1 MSAWSWD
8 FVIFVLISV
17 QCSLTLSD
25 SDPIAQQK
33 LDQVKDLPGQNFN
46 VEFEHYAGYVTV
58 NQESGR
64 ALFYWLTEAVE
75 DPASKPLVLWLNG
88 GPGCSSIAYGM
99 AEELG
104 PFHVQKDGKSLYLN
118 PYSWNNVANL
128 LFLDSPV
135 GVGYSYSNTTSDIY
149 NNGDKRTAA
158 DSLEFLLN
166 WIERFPEYKGRDFYI
181 TGESYA
187 GHYVPQLSQAI
198 VRHNKANVESPINLK
213 GYMVGNALID
223 DYSDHI
229 GRYEYMWA
237 SGLISDQTYKKLN
250 KVCSNESF
258 FNPAQQCV
266 EITDIAYQ
274 EMGNID
280 FYSIFT
286 PTCTTNGITK
296 RLMRRWHKVQQ
307 SYDPCTQ
314 QHSLVYFNSPE
325 VQNALHVYQ
334 SNNTS
339 RRWEIC
345 SDAVEMYWKDS
356 PTSMLDLYH
365 ELISSGLRIWVYSGD
380 TDGVIPV
387 TSTHYSIDALN
398 LTTINPWHA
407 WYEDGQVAG
416 RTQTYE
422 GLTYVTVRGA
432 GHEVPLHKPKQ
443 ALTLIKSFLAGT
455 SMAPS
460 EQVIKS
466 KTSASEKLQ
475 TFII

>member
-1 MSAWSWD
+1 MSTWNWGFA
-8 FVIFVLISV
+8 IFVLISV

-25 SDPIAQQK
+25 SGPIAQQK

-46 VEFEHYAGYVTV
+46 VDFAHYAGYVTV

-88 GPGCSSIAYGM
+88 GPGCSSIGYGM
-99 AEELG
+99 AEEVG
-104 PFHVQKDGKSLYLN
+104 PFHVEKDGKSLYLN

-135 GVGYSYSNTTSDIY
+135 GVGYSYSNTSSDIFS
-149 NNGDKRTAA
+149 NGDKRTAA

-166 WIERFPEYKGRDFYI
+166 WFERFPEYKGRDFYI

-198 VRHNKANVESPINLK
+198 VRHNKAIAESPINLK

-223 DYSDHI
+223 DHNDYI
-229 GRYEYMWA
+229 GRFEFMWA
-237 SGLISDQTYKKLN
+237 SGMISDQSYKKLN
-250 KVCSNESF
+250 EACSKEPF
-258 FNPAQQCV
+258 FHPSQQCV
-266 EITDIAYQ
+266 QITDIAYQ
-274 EMGNID
+274 ELGNVD
-280 FYSIFT
+280 HYSIFT
-286 PTCTTNGITK
+286 PCTANGITK
-296 RLMRRWHKVQQ
+296 RLMRRWHKVGHIGD

-314 QHSLVYFNSPE
+314 QHSLVYFNLPE

-345 SDAVEMYWKDS
+345 SDDVEMNWKDAPMS
-356 PTSMLDLYH
+356 VIDIYH

-380 TDGVIPV
+380 MDAVIPI
-387 TSTHYSIDALN
+387 TSTRYSIDALN
-398 LTTINPWHA
+398 LTTIIPWRA
-407 WYEDGQVAG
+407 WYDDGQVGG

-455 SMAPS
+455 SMAPF
-460 EQVIKS
+460 EQLIES
-466 KTSASEKLQ
+466 KTFVSEEVRG
-475 TFII
+475 F